1 MPANAPE
8 AHPPHPPSGGDPPAT
23 TAAVKPGSASG
34 EGGSGP
40 SSEPPSHVGAHTA
53 NRGALIVGA
62 IGVVF
67 GDIGTS
73 PLYAIK
79 ECFSPENPH
88 HIGADPANVLG
99 VLSLV
104 FWSLTMVI
112 VVKYLSFI
120 MRADNDGAGGILAL
134 LSLIPQ
140 RKDKSSPGFL
150 LMLALFGT
158 ALLYGDGVITP
169 AISVLSAIEGIEV
182 ATSAAKPVVLPLT
195 IGIIVAL
202 FIVQRWGT
210 GGIGKVFGP
219 TTLIWFAIISALGA
233 RQIVASPDVLFAV
246 DPRHAFHF
254 FVQNGGHGFLVL
266 GSVFLVV
273 TGGEA
278 LYADMGH
285 FGRGPIRIGWYA
297 VVFPSLLLNYF
308 GQGAKLLHDPAAASN
323 PFYSLV
329 PGWALYPVVAIATA
343 ATVVASQALISGA
356 FSLTQQAVQLGFFP
370 RVTIVHTSKST
381 EGQIYIPE
389 INTALMLACI
399 GCVLLF
405 KSSTA
410 LAAAYG
416 IAVTGTM
423 SITTVVYY
431 VVVTRTWGWSPLK
444 AGALAGLFLVFD
456 LAFFG
461 ANAAKFVDGGWFP
474 LAIAL
479 AIFAVMT
486 TWKRGRRELADKFRA
501 TMLPLDVFLSDPELT
516 TALRVRGTA
525 VFMAS
530 SAVGTPPALLHHFK
544 HSQSLHEQIVL
555 LTVESVAVPEVSA
568 DARATIVDKGHGVVH
583 VTLRYGFMEH
593 PDVPRALRAT
603 HLALDPA
610 RTSYYLGRETL
621 LTDGPSKMARWRKWL
636 FAFISRNARP
646 ATSYFALPANRVVE
660 LGQQIDL

>member
-1 MPANAPE
+1 
-8 AHPPHPPSGGDPPAT
+8 
-23 TAAVKPGSASG
+23 VL
-34 EGGSGP
+34 
-40 SSEPPSHVGAHTA
+40 V
-53 NRGALIVGA
+53 VGA

-88 HIGADPANVLG
+88 HIAASPANVLG

-112 VVKYLSFI
+112 VVKYLTFI
-120 MRADNDGAGGILAL
+120 MRADNNGAGGILAL

-140 RKDKSSPGFL
+140 RKDSAGPGFL

-169 AISVLSAIEGIEV
+169 AISVLSAIEGLEV

-195 IGIIVAL
+195 IAIILAL

-210 GGIGKVFGP
+210 AGIGRVFGP
-219 TTLIWFAIISALGA
+219 TTLIWFAIISVLGA
-233 RQIVASPDVLFAV
+233 RQILASPDVLLAI
-246 DPRHAFHF
+246 DPRHAIHF
-254 FVQNGGHGFLVL
+254 FTRNGGHGFLVL

-285 FGRGPIRIGWYA
+285 FGRRPIRFGWYA

-308 GQGAKLLHDPAAASN
+308 GQGARLLHDPSAASN

-329 PGWALYPVVAIATA
+329 PSWALYPVVAIATA

-389 INTALMLACI
+389 INTALMLACM

-423 SITTVVYY
+423 SITTIVYF

-461 ANAAKFVDGGWFP
+461 ANAMKFVDGGWFP
-474 LAIAL
+474 ITIAL
-479 AIFAVMT
+479 GIFAVMT
-486 TWKRGRRELADKFRA
+486 TWKRGRRELSDKFRA
-501 TMLPLDVFLSDPELT
+501 TMLPLEVFLEDPALS

-544 HSQSLHEQIVL
+544 HSQSLHERIVL

-568 DARATIVDKGHGVVH
+568 DARTTIVDKGHGVVH

-593 PDVPRALRAT
+593 PDVPHALKET
-603 HLALDPA
+603 NLALDPA

-621 LTDGPSKMARWRKWL
+621 LTDGPSKMAGWRKWL
-636 FAFISRNARP
+636 FVFISRNARP

>member
-1 MPANAPE
+1 M
-8 AHPPHPPSGGDPPAT
+8 
-23 TAAVKPGSASG
+23 
-34 EGGSGP
+34 
-40 SSEPPSHVGAHTA
+40 
-53 NRGALIVGA
+53 IGA

-73 PLYAIK
+73 PLYAMK

-88 HIGADPANVLG
+88 HIAASPANVLG

-112 VVKYLSFI
+112 VVKYLTFI
-120 MRADNDGAGGILAL
+120 MRADNNGAGGILAL

-140 RKDKSSPGFL
+140 NKDKDKAGPGFL

-169 AISVLSAIEGIEV
+169 AISVLSAIEGLEV

-195 IGIIVAL
+195 FMIIVAL
-202 FIVQRWGT
+202 FVVQRWGT
-210 GGIGKVFGP
+210 AGIGRVFGP
-219 TTLIWFAIISALGA
+219 TTLIWFAIIAALGA
-233 RQIVASPDVLFAV
+233 RQVFASPEVLLAI
-246 DPRHAFHF
+246 DPRHAFQF
-254 FVQNGGHGFLVL
+254 FAANGGHGFLVL

-285 FGRGPIRIGWYA
+285 FGRRPIRFGWYA
-297 VVFPSLLLNYF
+297 VVFPALLLNYF

-329 PGWALYPVVAIATA
+329 PSWALYPVVVIATA

-389 INTALMLACI
+389 INTALMIACI
-399 GCVLLF
+399 ACVWLF

-423 SITTVVYY
+423 SITTIVYF

-474 LAIAL
+474 IAIGL
-479 AIFAVMT
+479 FIFAVMT
-486 TWKRGRRELADKFRA
+486 TWKRGRRELSDKFRA
-501 TMLPLDVFLSDPELT
+501 TMLPLEVFLEDPALSS
-516 TALRVRGTA
+516 ALRVRGTA

-555 LTVESVAVPEVSA
+555 LTVENVAVPEVSS
-568 DARATIVDKGHGVVH
+568 DERATLIDKGHGVVH

-593 PDVPRALRAT
+593 PDVPLALKET
-603 HLALDPA
+603 NLKLDPA

-636 FAFISRNARP
+636 FVFISRNARP

>member
-1 MPANAPE
+1 MPATATEARARPTDALAATETSAPQ
-8 AHPPHPPSGGDPPAT
+8 AKASHPS
-23 TAAVKPGSASG
+23 
-34 EGGSGP
+34 
-40 SSEPPSHVGAHTA
+40 A
-53 NRGALIVGA
+53 NRWALMVGA

-73 PLYAIK
+73 PLYALK
-79 ECFSPENPH
+79 ECFNPESPH
-88 HIGADPANVLG
+88 HVAAVTGNVLG

-112 VVKYLSFI
+112 VVKYLTFI

-134 LSLIPQ
+134 LALIPPK
-140 RKDKSSPGFL
+140 KDASKPGL
-150 LMLALFGT
+150 LLLLALFGT

-169 AISVLSAIEGIEV
+169 AISVLSAIEGLEV
-182 ATSAAKPVVLPLT
+182 ATSAAKPVILPLT
-195 IGIIVAL
+195 IGIL
-202 FIVQRWGT
+202 FGLFVVQRWGT

-219 TTLIWFAIISALGA
+219 VTLIWFATVSILGA

-246 DPRHAFHF
+246 DPRHGIRF
-254 FVQNGGHGFLVL
+254 FAENGSRGFLVL

-285 FGRGPIRIGWYA
+285 FGRGPIRLAWYV
-297 VVFPSLLLNYF
+297 VVFPALLLCYF
-308 GQGAKLLHDPAAASN
+308 GQGAKLLHDPSAASN

-329 PGWALYPVVAIATA
+329 PSWALYPVVGLATA

-356 FSLTQQAVQLGFFP
+356 FSLTHQAVQLGFFP
-370 RVTIVHTSKST
+370 RVTIVHTSKTT

-389 INTALMLACI
+389 INTALMLACM

-405 KSSTA
+405 RSSSA

-423 SITTVVYY
+423 AITTFVFYY
-431 VVVTRTWGWSPLK
+431 VVTHRWGWSPLK
-444 AGALAGLFLVFD
+444 AGLLAALFLVFD
-456 LAFFG
+456 LAFLL

-474 LAIAL
+474 ITVAVILFAI
-479 AIFAVMT
+479 MT
-486 TWKRGRRELADKFRA
+486 TWKRGRRELAEKFRG
-501 TMLPLDVFLSDPELT
+501 TMLPLELFLADLEQTKP
-516 TALRVRGTA
+516 LRVHGTA

-544 HSQSLHEQIVL
+544 HSQSLHDRLVL
-555 LTVESVAVPEVSA
+555 LTVENVAVPEVA
-568 DARATIVDKGHGVVH
+568 EGARVTVVPKGHGVVH
-583 VTLRYGFMEH
+583 VTLRYGFMEL
-593 PDVPRALRAT
+593 PDVPRALAT
-603 HLALDPA
+603 TDLRLEPA

-646 ATSYFALPANRVVE
+646 ATSYFGLPANRVVE

>member
-1 MPANAPE
+1 MLANDPE
-8 AHPPHPPSGGDPPAT
+8 AQPPQSSPPPGAAPPPPPAPPT
-23 TAAVKPGSASG
+23 DEAERADKTGS
-34 EGGSGP
+34 
-40 SSEPPSHVGAHTA
+40 HHHA
-53 NRGALIVGA
+53 NPWALVIGA

-88 HIGADPANVLG
+88 HIGASPANVLG

-112 VVKYLSFI
+112 VVKYLTFI
-120 MRADNDGAGGILAL
+120 MRADNNGAGGILAL

-140 RKDKSSPGFL
+140 RKDGKGPGFL

-169 AISVLSAIEGIEV
+169 AISVLSAIEGLEV
-182 ATSAAKPVVLPLT
+182 ATSAAKPVILPLT
-195 IGIIVAL
+195 IAIILAL

-210 GGIGKVFGP
+210 AGIGRVFGP
-219 TTLIWFAIISALGA
+219 TTLVWFAIISALGL
-233 RQIVASPDVLFAV
+233 RQILASPDVLFAI
-246 DPRHAFHF
+246 DPRHAIRF
-254 FVQNGGHGFLVL
+254 FGENGSHGFLVL

-285 FGRGPIRIGWYA
+285 FGRRPIRFGWYV

-308 GQGAKLLHDPAAASN
+308 GQGARLLHDPAAASN

-329 PGWALYPVVAIATA
+329 PSWALYPVVAIATA

-381 EGQIYIPE
+381 VGQIYIPE
-389 INTALMLACI
+389 INTALMLACM

-423 SITTVVYY
+423 SITTVVYF
-431 VVVTRTWGWSPLK
+431 VVVTRTWGWSMYK

-461 ANAAKFVDGGWFP
+461 ANAMKFVDGGWFP
-474 LAIAL
+474 ITIGL

-486 TWKRGRRELADKFRA
+486 TWKRGRRELSDKFRA
-501 TMLPLDVFLSDPELT
+501 TMLPLEVFLEDPALS
-516 TALRVRGTA
+516 TAVRVRGTA

-555 LTVESVAVPEVSA
+555 LTVENVAVPEVSA
-568 DARATIVDKGHGVVH
+568 SARATIVDKGHGVVH

-593 PDVPRALRAT
+593 PDVPLALAET
-603 HLALDPA
+603 DLTLDPA

-621 LTDGPSKMARWRKWL
+621 LIDGPSKMARWRKWL
-636 FAFISRNARP
+636 FVFISRNARP
-646 ATSYFALPANRVVE
+646 ATSYFALPAGRVVE

>member
-1 MPANAPE
+1 MLDKEPE
-8 AHPPHPPSGGDPPAT
+8 AQPPQPSPPEGAAPPPPPKAEAEKADKT
-23 TAAVKPGSASG
+23 GS
-34 EGGSGP
+34 
-40 SSEPPSHVGAHTA
+40 HHHA
-53 NRGALIVGA
+53 NPWTLVIGA

-88 HIGADPANVLG
+88 HIGASPANVLG

-112 VVKYLSFI
+112 VVKYLTFI
-120 MRADNDGAGGILAL
+120 MRADNNGAGGILAL

-140 RKDKSSPGFL
+140 RKDGKGPGFL

-169 AISVLSAIEGIEV
+169 AISVLSAIEGLEV

-195 IGIIVAL
+195 IAIILAL

-210 GGIGKVFGP
+210 AGIGRVFGP
-219 TTLIWFAIISALGA
+219 TTLVWFAIISALGL
-233 RQIVASPDVLFAV
+233 RQILASPDVLFAI
-246 DPRHAFHF
+246 DPRHAIRF
-254 FVQNGGHGFLVL
+254 FGENGSHGFLVL

-285 FGRGPIRIGWYA
+285 FGRRPIRFGWYV

-308 GQGAKLLHDPAAASN
+308 GQGARLLHDPAAASN

-329 PGWALYPVVAIATA
+329 PSWALYPVVAIATA
-343 ATVVASQALISGA
+343 ATVVASQALISSA

-389 INTALMLACI
+389 INTALMLACM

-423 SITTVVYY
+423 SITTVVYF
-431 VVVTRTWGWSPLK
+431 VVVTRTWGWSMFK

-461 ANAAKFVDGGWFP
+461 ANAMKFVDGGWFP
-474 LAIAL
+474 ITIGL

-486 TWKRGRRELADKFRA
+486 TWKRGRRELSDKFRA
-501 TMLPLDVFLSDPELT
+501 TMLPLEIFLEDPALS

-544 HSQSLHEQIVL
+544 HSQSLHERIVL
-555 LTVESVAVPEVSA
+555 LTVENVAVPEVSA
-568 DARATIVDKGHGVVH
+568 SARATIVDKGHGVVH

-593 PDVPRALRAT
+593 PDVPHALAET
-603 HLALDPA
+603 DLALDPA

-636 FAFISRNARP
+636 FVFISRNARP